1 MRKVFHYLG
10 IGVVVLLGLVGLAA
24 LVSTAVAGS
33 RLNQT
38 YEIVAENIEIP
49 TDPQAIARGEYLANV
64 ICSDC
69 HGAGLS
75 GGEMIDEPGM
85 ATVYASNITPSE
97 NGVGHFSDADYVRAI
112 RHGIDPQGRGL
123 MIMPAEVFIN
133 WSAEDLGATIA
144 YLKALPPDNNSTP
157 PRSLGALGR
166 ILFASGM
173 MGDIIPAAYIDHE
186 QPFTEM
192 PQISE
197 TADYGAYITKLFY
210 CTGCHGPDM
219 RGGPPPE
226 NNPEL
231 GTVPSALQAVSWS
244 DQEFITAVTTGVK
257 PDGSLLDNERMPWQ
271 SFARLNQEDLTAV
284 HLYLQ
289 KLAGQ

>member
-1 MRKVFHYLG
+1 MRKFAHYLA
-10 IGVVVLLGLVGLAA
+10 VVLVVLLGLIGMAA

-38 YEIVAENIEIP
+38 YEITPENIAIP
-49 TDPQAIARGEYLANV
+49 SDQTAIARGAYLASA
-64 ICSDC
+64 ICTDC
-69 HGAGLS
+69 HGADLS
-75 GGEMIDEPGM
+75 GGKLVDEPGM
-85 ATVYASNITPSE
+85 ATVYAPNITPSE

-112 RHGIDPQGRGL
+112 RHGVDPQGRGL

-144 YLKALPPDNNSTP
+144 YLKSLPPDDNSTP

-173 MGDIIPAAYIDHE
+173 MGDIIPAAYIDHD
-186 QPFTEM
+186 QAFTVM
-192 PQISE
+192 PPIAE
-197 TADYGAYITKLFY
+197 TAEYGAYMTQLYF

-219 RGGPPPE
+219 RGGPPPK

-231 GTVPSALQAVSWS
+231 GPVPSALPAASWS
-244 DQEFITAVTTGVK
+244 DEEFLTAVTTGVK
-257 PDGSLLDNERMPWQ
+257 PDGILLDNERMPWE
-271 SFARLNQEDLTAV
+271 SIAKLNRVDLTAV

-289 KLAGQ
+289 ELAGK